1 LRFLPA
7 WPSRAK
13 PAERAYCQFSAAR
26 KAGLAESE
34 DGLTGG
40 DKEEIG
46 SGSFASRRASAEPPG
61 FSPFKFKNPGVF
73 LPNFNFSPANISE
86 NNSEKQKCE
95 IWRRLRKKV
104 RHYFA
109 SHPAESL

>member
-1 LRFLPA
+1 L
-7 WPSRAK
+7 
-13 PAERAYCQFSAAR
+13 AYQ
-26 KAGLAESE
+26 SE

-73 LPNFNFSPANISE
+73 LPNFNFLRAQNSEIISE
-86 NNSEKQKCE
+86 FSKSE
-95 IWRRLRKKV
+95 IWRKLRYKV
-104 RHYFA
+104 RRYFA
-109 SHPAESL
+109 EHPAETL